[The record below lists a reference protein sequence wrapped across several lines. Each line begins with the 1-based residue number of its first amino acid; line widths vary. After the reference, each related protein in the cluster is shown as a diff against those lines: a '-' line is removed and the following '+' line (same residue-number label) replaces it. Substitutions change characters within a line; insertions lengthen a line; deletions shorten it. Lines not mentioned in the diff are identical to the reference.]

1 MTSTL
6 DGLVVSVAA
15 DTLAVVG
22 DVDTVDSSCSPY
34 QTGAVA
40 AVDGG
45 IAVRDVEHSK
55 QQQLPPHGNFC
66 CQDSLLL

>member
-45 IAVRDVEHSK
+45 IAVR
-55 QQQLPPHGNFC
+55 
-66 CQDSLLL
+66 